1 MLRDIY
7 QTGKAKSGPVF
18 TEWLSEDDSEILLKA
33 LSRNKTGSIP
43 YDDFLSFAFDLEESD
58 EVIEI
63 HEKIRKEIFGRSKL
77 KFTDLVKSF
86 STSKNYSKG
95 FVRNSEF
102 KSVVRKISSRIIVK
116 DVDVLVS
123 HWDTESEGTIDFQS
137 FAVWAHTGHVPEDV
151 S

>member
-1 MLRDIY
+1 MREIY
-7 QTGKAKSGPVF
+7 QVGKLKSGPAF
-18 TEWLSEDDSEILLKA
+18 TEWLSESDLEILLKA

-63 HEKIRKEIFGRSKL
+63 HEKFRKEIFGRSKL
-77 KFTDLVKSF
+77 KFTDFIKLF

-102 KSVVRKISSRIIVK
+102 KNIVRKISSRISVK
-116 DVDVLVS
+116 DADVLVS
-123 HWDTESEGTIDFQS
+123 YWDHENEGTIDFQS
-137 FAVWAHTGHVPEDV
+137 FAVWAHTGHIPDDV

>member
-1 MLRDIY
+1 VLRDIY
-7 QTGKAKSGPVF
+7 QVGKLKSGPAF
-18 TEWLSEDDSEILLKA
+18 NEWLCEDDLEILLKA
-33 LSRNKTGSIP
+33 LSRNKTGSIL
-43 YDDFLSFAFDLEESD
+43 YDDFLSFAFDVEESD

-77 KFTDLVKSF
+77 NFTDLVKSF

-102 KSVVRKISSRIIVK
+102 KSVVRKISSRISSK
-116 DVDVLVS
+116 DVDILVS
-123 HWDTESEGTIDFQS
+123 YWDTENEGTIDFQS
-137 FAVWAHTGHVPEDV
+137 FAVWAHTGHAPDDV